1 MPVYDLNGNQLAHV
15 YDLDGNELSTA
26 YDIDGNVIYTAESP
40 VIKVMSYNIGGWY
53 DGQGTNVPASKDQA
67 YYALQSAIFE
77 ENNVDVLCMQEY
89 MTQFSSTRTA
99 ESVLSPYFQ
108 YRNCRQV
115 GTYYGRGI
123 CSKYALSD
131 YTVNTY
137 TDNANRYYD
146 KAYIN
151 VGGRRIAVFTTH
163 FDPQSFNN
171 RKSEVRQ
178 LITALSNEEY
188 FICCGDYNVLTIRTD
203 SDIPLTETDDYVEI
217 VTPLLNEGFHCA
229 NWSDNGFIPTLGRT
243 TPLACI
249 DSIITSS
256 NIDIISAYT
265 DASKVGNPVVEY
277 VDHIPFIATLQI
289 N

>member
-1 MPVYDLNGNQLAHV
+1 MPIYDIDGNQLAHA
-15 YDLDGNELSTA
+15 YDIDGNELSTA

-40 VIKVMSYNIGGWY
+40 VIKVMTYNVGGWY
-53 DGQGTNVPASKDQA
+53 DGGGTNVPTSKDEA
-67 YYALQSAIFE
+67 YYQIQNGIFE
-77 ENNVDVLCMQEY
+77 NNNVDVLCMQEY
-89 MTQFSSTRTA
+89 MTQFSDTRTA
-99 ESVLSPYFQ
+99 ESVLSPYFT

-123 CSKYALSD
+123 CSKYELSD
-131 YTVNTY
+131 YTVSTY
-137 TDNANRYYD
+137 TDDVNRYYD

-151 VGGRRIAVFTTH
+151 VGGRHVAVFTTH
-163 FDPQSFNN
+163 FDPHSFEN
-171 RKSEVRQ
+171 RKLEVQQ

-203 SDIPLTETDDYVEI
+203 SEAITETDDYVHI
-217 VTPLLNEGFHCA
+217 VTPLLNAGFHCA
-229 NWSDNGFIPTLGRT
+229 NWSDNGFIPTMGRV

-249 DSIITSS
+249 DGIITSS
-256 NIDIISAYT
+256 NIDVLNVYT

>member
-1 MPVYDLNGNQLAHV
+1 MIY
-15 YDLDGNELSTA
+15 S
-26 YDIDGNVIYTAESP
+26 IDGTPLNAVYGIDGSELDQAYSIDGDLIYQKEP
-40 VIKVMSYNIGGWY
+40 VTLKVMSYNIGGWY
-53 DGQGTNVPASKDQA
+53 DGQGTNVPANKDSA
-67 YYALQSAIFE
+67 YYALQSGIFE
-77 ENNVDVLCMQEY
+77 NNDADVLCMQEY

-123 CSKYALSD
+123 CSKYELSD

-146 KAYIN
+146 KAYIT

-163 FDPQSFNN
+163 FDPHSFDN
-171 RKSEVRQ
+171 RKLEVQQ

-188 FICCGDYNVLTIRTD
+188 FICCGDYNVLTIRIDGDTD
-203 SDIPLTETDDYVEI
+203 TSEDYLEI
-217 VTPLLNEGFHCA
+217 VKPLLDAGFHCA
-229 NWSDNGFIPTLGRT
+229 NWSTEGFIPTMGAHQL
-243 TPLACI
+243 LACI
-249 DSIITSS
+249 DGIITSA
-256 NIDIISAYT
+256 NIDVINAYADQSKLNDSA
-265 DASKVGNPVVEY
+265 VEY
-277 VDHIPFIATLQI
+277 VDHVAFVAVLQI